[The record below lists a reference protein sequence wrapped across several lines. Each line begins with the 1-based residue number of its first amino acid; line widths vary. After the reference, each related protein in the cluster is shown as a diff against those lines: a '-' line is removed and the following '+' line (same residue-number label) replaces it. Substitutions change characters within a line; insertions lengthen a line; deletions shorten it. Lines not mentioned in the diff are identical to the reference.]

1 MVAVEQTIITV
12 FMICFTVE
20 QTFIAIFTLDHAIIT
35 VFTMSDVLIVEQA
48 VINIIKTSFTLEHT
62 VITIIMMSIKLE
74 QAIVIIFVMYMNITV
89 YHYYSMY
96 DVEQV
101 AMTVFVMFSPS
112 KTLRVQYSMK

>member
-1 MVAVEQTIITV
+1 MTVFVMYMNSTVYHYYRMYDVEQVVMTV
-12 FMICFTVE
+12 
-20 QTFIAIFTLDHAIIT
+20 
-35 VFTMSDVLIVEQA
+35 
-48 VINIIKTSFTLEHT
+48 
-62 VITIIMMSIKLE
+62 
-74 QAIVIIFVMYMNITV
+74 FVMYMNITV